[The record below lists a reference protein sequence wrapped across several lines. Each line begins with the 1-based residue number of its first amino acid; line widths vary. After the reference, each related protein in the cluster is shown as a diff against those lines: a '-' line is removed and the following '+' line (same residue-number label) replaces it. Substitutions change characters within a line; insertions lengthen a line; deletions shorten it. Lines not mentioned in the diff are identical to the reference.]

1 MPFRSVRF
9 VLTEFMRV
17 ARRRLSS
24 RPPGSFGAE
33 HSQGSG
39 TRTKFR
45 GKSILVVDDLE
56 DNRELFAT
64 VLRGEGYVVTTAAD
78 GVEAIEAA
86 ERERP
91 DVILMDL
98 GMPRM
103 DGFDAIARLRMN
115 DHGRAAFIIVV
126 SAFCDRASRARAEQ
140 VGADAFVGKPCT
152 PRDLLDAIEQAF
164 TGIDPPR
171 AAAG

>member
-1 MPFRSVRF
+1 
-9 VLTEFMRV
+9 MRV
-17 ARRRLSS
+17 ARRRLPSK
-24 RPPGSFGAE
+24 PPGSFAGE

-45 GKSILVVDDLE
+45 EKSVLVVDDLE

-64 VLRGEGYVVTTAAD
+64 VLRGEGYVVTTAMD
-78 GVEAIEAA
+78 GIEALEAA
-86 ERERP
+86 EREHP

-103 DGFDAIARLRMN
+103 DGFDAIALLRAN

-126 SAFCDRASRARAEQ
+126 SAFCDRASRTRAEQ
-140 VGADAFVGKPCT
+140 VGADAFVEKPCT
-152 PRDLLDAIEQAF
+152 PRVLLDAIEQAF
-164 TGIDPPR
+164 TGIDDPPR